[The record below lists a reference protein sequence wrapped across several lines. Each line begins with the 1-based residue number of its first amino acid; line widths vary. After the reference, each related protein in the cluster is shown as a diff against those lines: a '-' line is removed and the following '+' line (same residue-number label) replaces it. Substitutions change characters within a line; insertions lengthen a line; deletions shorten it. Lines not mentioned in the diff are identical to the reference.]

1 MAHSVYELLWIK
13 QIVQNLGLRYPEPM
27 VMHCDNKVAI
37 AIVNNPIQHDR
48 TKHVEVDRHFIKD
61 YLNQGIINLPF
72 VSSQTQLADILTKAI
87 SRKVFHNSLGKLGM
101 FDIHSP
107 T

>member
-1 MAHSVYELLWIK
+1 MLLH
-13 QIVQNLGLRYPEPM
+13 Y
-27 VMHCDNKVAI
+27 DNKAAI
-37 AIVNNPIQHDR
+37 AIANNPIQHDR

-72 VSSQTQLADILTKAI
+72 VSSQTQLADILTKAV
-87 SRKVFHNSLGKLGM
+87 SGKVFHSSLGKLGII
-101 FDIHSP
+101 DIHSP